1 VSAVPSEVG
10 GWVVPVVGGIEEIA
24 DRYDGFI
31 LDVWGVLH
39 NGVEP
44 YPRVVDTLSRLKRA
58 GKRLCVLSNAPVQAE
73 TVAGRIETIGIP
85 RDAYHHIMTS
95 GEEVWQHLKHRPDA
109 FYKSLGRKVLHIG
122 PERDKGMLDGLDL
135 VPVAAAADA
144 DFVLNTGPGEPAD
157 TVATYQPLLD
167 AAAARKLP
175 MVCANPDLTV
185 MRGPEV
191 LICAGSLA
199 QAYEA
204 QGGTVRWHGKPFPGV
219 YRTCMALLGLSD
231 RSRHR
236 QPAGR
241 RRAACRR
248 VPLRA
253 RQPARCGPSDAD
265 ADRRSAPESRGR
277 PPQLVRRRD
286 PRAQWSARCRIWS
299 ARPVS

>member
-1 VSAVPSEVG
+1 MSAVNSPAGDWVAPVLAGIGEV
-10 GWVVPVVGGIEEIA
+10 A

-44 YPRVVDTLSRLKRA
+44 YPRVVDTLYKLKAA
-58 GKRLCVLSNAPVQAE
+58 GKRLCILSNAPVQAA

-109 FYKSLGRKVLHIG
+109 FYQGLGRRVLHIG

-135 VPVAAAADA
+135 VPVIDPGEAE
-144 DFVLNTGPGEPAD
+144 FVLNTGPGEPAD
-157 TVATYQPLLD
+157 TVATYRPLLD
-167 AAAARKLP
+167 AARARDLP

-204 QGGTVRWHGKPFPGV
+204 EGGTVRWHGKPFPGV
-219 YRTCMALLGLSD
+219 YRTCMALLGIKD
-231 RSRHR
+231 KRRI
-236 QPAGR
+236 AGVGDSPR
-241 RRAACRR
+241 TDVAGANAAGIDSLLVAGGLHAQEYKFVAGTRLDAGHLTR
-248 VPLRA
+248 VLTD
-253 RQPARCGPSDAD
+253 GPRPTAVV
-265 ADRRSAPESRGR
+265 GR
-277 PPQLVRRRD
+277 LN
-286 PRAQWSARCRIWS
+286 W
-299 ARPVS
+299 

>member
-1 VSAVPSEVG
+1 VSAVSSETG
-10 GWVVPVVGGIEEIA
+10 DWVVPVLGGIAEIA

-44 YPRVVDTLSRLKRA
+44 YPRVVDTLYRLKHA
-58 GKRLCVLSNAPVQAE
+58 GKRLCILSNAPVQAE

-95 GEEVWQHLKHRPDA
+95 GEEVWQHLKHRPDT
-109 FYKSLGRKVLHIG
+109 FYRGLGRRVLHIG

-135 VPVAAAADA
+135 TRVEDPGEAE
-144 DFVLNTGPGEPAD
+144 FVLNTGPGEPAD
-157 TVATYQPLLD
+157 TVATYRPLLD
-167 AAAARKLP
+167 AALARKLP

-204 QGGTVRWHGKPFPGV
+204 GGGTVRWHGKPHAGV
-219 YRTCMALLGLSD
+219 YRTCLALLGIADKNRIVGVGDSPRTD
-231 RSRHR
+231 V
-236 QPAGR
+236 AGAN
-241 RRAACRR
+241 AAGIDSLLVAGGLHADEYRFVPGNRLDAQHLTR
-248 VPLRA
+248 VLTD
-253 RQPARCGPSDAD
+253 GPRPKAVV
-265 ADRRSAPESRGR
+265 GR
-277 PPQLVRRRD
+277 LN
-286 PRAQWSARCRIWS
+286 W
-299 ARPVS
+299 